1 MIKIGNFPEIVN
13 ENAARIVALFVVIIS
28 LSAIY
33 FESIFLASLLF
44 YGFTARV
51 LYGPKFEPFARLT
64 LDIIIPFLKI
74 GNKPTPG
81 IPKRFAQFIGFL
93 FSLTALILLLSQN
106 IFEFKITLGIL
117 SFFAFLES
125 FFGFCAGCFIFSYL
139 MKWGFVPNDVCE
151 RCSNINYH
159 I

>member
-1 MIKIGNFPEIVN
+1 
-13 ENAARIVALFVVIIS
+13 
-28 LSAIY
+28 
-33 FESIFLASLLF
+33 
-44 YGFTARV
+44 
-51 LYGPKFEPFARLT
+51 
-64 LDIIIPFLKI
+64 
-74 GNKPTPG
+74 
-81 IPKRFAQFIGFL
+81 
-93 FSLTALILLLSQN
+93 
-106 IFEFKITLGIL
+106 KITLGIL